1 MTTPYIS
8 EMNVIMR
15 VSILF
20 QVNTILIYIHGEK

>member
-1 MTTPYIS
+1 MTTLYIS

-20 QVNTILIYIHGEK
+20 HVNTILIYIHGEK